1 MTEAHDAAPFPHIAA
16 DSLLLGCG
24 YLGAA
29 MLPGLGGTVRA
40 VTRGTARHAALSASG
55 ARCLAAD
62 LAAPDLDARLAP
74 HLEGFDGLVFVLA
87 PPSAWPGEEVAPA
100 FARLLALLARLR
112 VRRGVLA
119 SSTAVYGD
127 AAGAV
132 IGADAP
138 LDETA
143 PRSRKLVAIE
153 RAWLAAD
160 FDARVVRLAG
170 LYGPGRVIGLDSV
183 RSGDAL
189 PGDGEAWLNLLHIE
203 DAARAMLTTA
213 LAPAPLR
220 AALISDGTPQRRR
233 DYYAALAAQLGAPAP
248 RFGAEG
254 GRGVGSRRCDP
265 RSSWAALGCAP
276 RWPDARLALAP
287 TLELSGR

>member
-1 MTEAHDAAPFPHIAA
+1 MAPFPHITG
-16 DSLLLGCG
+16 DCLLLGCG

-29 MLPGLGGTVRA
+29 MLPGLGGVVHA
-40 VTRGTARHAALSASG
+40 VTRGAARHAGLVATG
-55 ARCLAAD
+55 ARCVAAD
-62 LAAPDLDARLAP
+62 LAAPDLEARLAP
-74 HLEGFDGLVFVLA
+74 HLAGFDGLVFVLA
-87 PPSAWPGEEVAPA
+87 PPSAWPEEEVAPA
-100 FARLLALLARLR
+100 FARLRALLAGLR

-127 AAGAV
+127 ADGAV
-132 IGADAP
+132 VGADAP

-143 PRSRKLVAIE
+143 PRSRKLIAIE

-170 LYGPGRVIGLDSV
+170 LYGPGRVIGLESV
-183 RSGDAL
+183 RRGETL
-189 PGDGEAWLNLLHIE
+189 PGDGDAWLNLLHIE
-203 DAARAMLTTA
+203 DAARAMLATA

-220 AALISDGTPQRRR
+220 AALISDGTPLRRR
-233 DYYAALAAQLGAPAP
+233 DYYTALASHIGAPAP

-265 RSSWAALGCAP
+265 VASWAALDRAP
-276 RWPDARLALAP
+276 RWPDARLALTQA
-287 TLELSGR
+287 LALSER